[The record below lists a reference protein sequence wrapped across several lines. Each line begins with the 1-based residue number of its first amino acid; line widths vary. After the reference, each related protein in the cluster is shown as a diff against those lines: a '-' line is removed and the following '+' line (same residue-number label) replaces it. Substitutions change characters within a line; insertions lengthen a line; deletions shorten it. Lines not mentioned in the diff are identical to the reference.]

1 MLAFTRTLLDTWRRG
16 VLAYD
21 ALADRVGRQFEERWL
36 GRGEAD
42 CDALGSPDFSAVAD
56 LYSVTANVHRM
67 RVLPCDLKS
76 IAVLVGAAA
85 APFLP
90 VLLLA
95 VPFDE
100 LVARIVGVLL

>member
-1 MLAFTRTLLDTWRRG
+1 
-16 VLAYD
+16 
-21 ALADRVGRQFEERWL
+21 
-36 GRGEAD
+36 
-42 CDALGSPDFSAVAD
+42 
-56 LYSVTANVHRM
+56 
-67 RVLPCDLKS
+67 VLPCNLKS